1 MSPMHPRASSAP
13 LTLLR
18 LMRDYDVGLVSKIY
32 GYAGDLKTMF
42 DVWAAFA
49 GAGIRSYPKTLRYLA
64 DCYALYELPGCET
77 LHDHVAAD
85 DVDALRRDL
94 MPSALDNPNVRNKQ
108 GLTLLQWAVMSR
120 AERCV
125 DFLLQHPKVVVGS
138 LCSYR
143 GEDKCHLLYLAF
155 VVGEA
160 ADEDEREVA

>member
-1 MSPMHPRASSAP
+1 MPPTHPRASITP

-18 LMRDYDVGLVSKIY
+18 LMRDHDVGLVSKIY

-64 DCYALYELPGCET
+64 DCYALYELTGCET

-85 DVDALRRDL
+85 DVDAVRRDL
-94 MPSALDNPNVRNKQ
+94 MPLALDNPNV
-108 GLTLLQWAVMSR
+108 SR

-125 DFLLQHPKVVVGS
+125 EFLLQHPKVIVG
-138 LCSYR
+138 YR
-143 GEDKCHLLYLAF
+143 C
-155 VVGEA
+155 
-160 ADEDEREVA
+160 